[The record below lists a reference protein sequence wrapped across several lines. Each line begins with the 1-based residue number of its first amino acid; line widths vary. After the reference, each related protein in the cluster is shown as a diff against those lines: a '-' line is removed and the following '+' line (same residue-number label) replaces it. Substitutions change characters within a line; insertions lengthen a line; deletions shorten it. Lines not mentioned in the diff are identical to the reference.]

1 MCWCVHIANTP
12 SLWLLAALKCI
23 GNRSRNVFHCCS
35 VIVKAPS
42 GHRPFA
48 IFLKPFHFYLSVY
61 LAAACLTSWS
71 STPTDSQSLSQSA
84 AQLVIQ
90 SVRPEEKAITHFK
103 IHQAA
108 VKNFA
113 PKGSL
118 FLACAPSPA
127 PHAARYKSHMP
138 LSAITE
144 IEDIYKFAAG
154 FHFLLFLISVS
165 PFLPFTLCFFSSSF
179 HFQLLWPCVRSY
191 VRATPHPPCRNA
203 FMVMSS
209 HYKHQQRQQ
218 QQLPHQPQ
226 QKQQVRQQKRQKAKK
241 HFDMTPFS
249 ETPKLSQRVVRYVWF
264 AGHLRDI

>member
-1 MCWCVHIANTP
+1 
-12 SLWLLAALKCI
+12 
-23 GNRSRNVFHCCS
+23 
-35 VIVKAPS
+35 
-42 GHRPFA
+42 
-48 IFLKPFHFYLSVY
+48 
-61 LAAACLTSWS
+61 
-71 STPTDSQSLSQSA
+71 
-84 AQLVIQ
+84 
-90 SVRPEEKAITHFK
+90 
-103 IHQAA
+103 
-108 VKNFA
+108 
-113 PKGSL
+113 
-118 FLACAPSPA
+118 
-127 PHAARYKSHMP
+127 MP

-179 HFQLLWPCVRSY
+179 HFQLLWPCVHMCVLRL
-191 VRATPHPPCRNA
+191 TPPCRNA

-249 ETPKLSQRVVRYVWF
+249 ETPKLSQRVVRYV
-264 AGHLRDI
+264 